1 MKKIILLI
9 ILLITATGCIKIKD
23 NDVFKL
29 IHEVQSSKLKLDN
42 QYRKGYKYYL
52 PVGMMV
58 KKTDDFNEIIINKDI
73 KYYMYVD
80 IVSYYNKVKK
90 EYKINEAAFISKDIT
105 YNDINGYLEVN
116 QINDKYLIE
125 IMYNYAKIELIV
137 DNKNLE
143 EVITNSIIVL
153 STIKYNDD
161 IIKNMMGEDILNFNE
176 EQLNIF
182 ETTGSE
188 SNFLEYIQEY
198 DSYEGPEIPD
208 LDLIN

>member
-9 ILLITATGCIKIKD
+9 ILVITTSGCIKIND
-23 NDVFKL
+23 NDVTFL
-29 IHEVQSSKLKLDN
+29 INEVQNSKLELSN
-42 QYRKGYKYYL
+42 IHRKGYKFYL
-52 PVGMMV
+52 PVGLSV
-58 KKTDDFNEIIINKDI
+58 NRTKGFNEIINNKDI

-80 IVSYYNKVKK
+80 IVSCFNQVKK
-90 EYKINEAAFISKDIT
+90 DYKINNKAFISKNIT
-105 YNDINGYLEVN
+105 HNNINGYLEVN
-116 QINDKYLIE
+116 EKNDKYLIE

-137 DNKNLE
+137 NKDNLE
-143 EVITNSIIVL
+143 EVITNSIIIL

-182 ETTGSE
+182 ETTGSD
-188 SNFLEYIQEY
+188 SNFIEYIQEY